1 MHALCLHADFF
12 TPEWRQKSMQDIV
25 SDLSVFCQ
33 HDVMLTPYLAAKSL
47 QTLCLQSHA
56 QLQLV
61 SFHMIR
67 YNCRMKARFGIHY
80 LVPCLASGIIHLFL
94 SFILWKVEGLQA
106 EVV

>member
-67 YNCRMKARFGIHY
+67 YTT
-80 LVPCLASGIIHLFL
+80 
-94 SFILWKVEGLQA
+94 A
-106 EVV
+106 E